1 MTSLATQCGKNKNLL
16 SFTLRRFVKSICSE
30 DFEEEIVF
38 TEFLTK
44 KKNLESKISK
54 FPHCVRL
61 RFFSDV
67 SKIDSSLQL
76 GIQELVSVSVANFR
90 KAQCGNLTIFLTL
103 GFKLLKNGFLL
114 YV

>member
-44 KKNLESKISK
+44 KNLESKISK

-76 GIQELVSVSVANFR
+76 GIQGLVSVSAANYG
-90 KAQCGNLTIFLTL
+90 KHSVEI
-103 GFKLLKNGFLL
+103 
-114 YV
+114 